1 MTVNKL
7 HTFGYERIMFVK
19 GEEYLM
25 LVKTTEEED
34 AEPDDPQAVRHSNL
48 TTGCMRL
55 GTRRAF
61 AMDGRRV
68 STLREVS
75 MNGCATGTIKV
86 PLMERTVHHGVSL
99 PLFALKTSRER
110 DRRQRPGAR

>member
-34 AEPDDPQAVRHSNL
+34 AKPDDPQALKFDNGL
-48 TTGCMRL
+48 YATGN
-55 GTRRAF
+55 TRRAF
-61 AMDGRRV
+61 ALDGYW
-68 STLREVS
+68 
-75 MNGCATGTIKV
+75 
-86 PLMERTVHHGVSL
+86 MEG
-99 PLFALKTSRER
+99 
-110 DRRQRPGAR
+110 G

>member
-34 AEPDDPQAVRHSNL
+34 AKPDDPQALKFDNGLYATLICDWEHAVR
-48 TTGCMRL
+48 
-55 GTRRAF
+55 
-61 AMDGRRV
+61 
-68 STLREVS
+68 LRW
-75 MNGCATGTIKV
+75 
-86 PLMERTVHHGVSL
+86 MEG
-99 PLFALKTSRER
+99 
-110 DRRQRPGAR
+110 G